1 MQSAGV
7 RVFCLLLLSTI
18 TQTSGITISTRIGR
32 IEGITA
38 DVNNVTVHQ
47 FLGIPFAK
55 PPLGELRFRKPEPY
69 GNWTGT
75 LKATAFGPSCMQ
87 DFYENDKRLIPNL
100 NITEDCLQLNVFVP
114 GNIDKRNWRAVMVWV
129 HGGGFTNG
137 QATMFNGSYLSS
149 RSDVIVVTINYRL
162 NVFGFLYAG
171 MDSNYKGHYG
181 LFDQQLAFKWVKDN
195 IEDFGGNPHI
205 ITIFGESAGGVS
217 VTLQSILASN
227 LGLFQRVIAESGSVL
242 MPVDL
247 DGTQTSE
254 LTKQTAKLL
263 NCSRANMEDTIACL
277 QTIDAPSLMAN
288 YFKAMPHFFKF
299 SFTFAGE
306 LLNHSLFN
314 DLAKNNSPPLTML
327 RSLDVIAGTNEGEAG
342 LEFFDLLG
350 YQKPWKFNVSK
361 GIPERILCKHIIP
374 MANAEIYKGCDDL
387 NGVICDSYV
396 KNSPTSASLQDQT
409 QAAMDFYAD
418 ISMNYPTFQFL
429 KIHSDKTTMN
439 TYQYTFDHTPTWEL
453 IQERPSWLRGPNHA
467 SELAF
472 VFGLKDWYPQDV
484 QPTSAELVLSHQM
497 MDMWTNFAKTGCV
510 YQVYFLIKAYC
521 IYVERYLVLCIVLCF
536 QEPQQWKHEFMEAF

>member
-7 RVFCLLLLSTI
+7 RVFCVLLLSTI
-18 TQTSGITISTRIGR
+18 AQTSGITISTRIGR

-55 PPLGELRFRKPEPY
+55 PPLGKLRFRKPEPY
-69 GNWTGT
+69 GNYTGT
-75 LKATAFGPSCMQ
+75 LKATTFGPSCMQ

-247 DGTQTSE
+247 DGTQTLE

-288 YFKAMPHFFKF
+288 YFKAMPHFFNF
-299 SFTFAGE
+299 
-306 LLNHSLFN
+306 L
-314 DLAKNNSPPLTML
+314 L
-327 RSLDVIAGTNEGEAG
+327 RSLG
-342 LEFFDLLG
+342 
-350 YQKPWKFNVSK
+350 
-361 GIPERILCKHIIP
+361 
-374 MANAEIYKGCDDL
+374 
-387 NGVICDSYV
+387 
-396 KNSPTSASLQDQT
+396 
-409 QAAMDFYAD
+409 
-418 ISMNYPTFQFL
+418 
-429 KIHSDKTTMN
+429 
-439 TYQYTFDHTPTWEL
+439 
-453 IQERPSWLRGPNHA
+453 
-467 SELAF
+467 
-472 VFGLKDWYPQDV
+472 
-484 QPTSAELVLSHQM
+484 
-497 MDMWTNFAKTGCV
+497 NF
-510 YQVYFLIKAYC
+510 
-521 IYVERYLVLCIVLCF
+521 
-536 QEPQQWKHEFMEAF
+536 